1 MVKLMLIPA
10 AIALALGSLL
20 GYHLQKL
27 ESQQITKQDS
37 GDAIAAVPKQIDLRP
52 KPSKRS
58 ELELKYA
65 LCTDTKQ
72 NTAILSRLDDKTLND
87 LVLGLTQREKMM
99 RK

>member
-1 MVKLMLIPA
+1 MVWIMVKLFLIPA
-10 AIALALGSLL
+10 ALSLALGALL

-37 GDAIAAVPKQIDLRP
+37 ESAIAAIPKQIDLRP
-52 KPSKRS
+52 KTPKRS

-72 NTAILSRLDDKTLND
+72 NTAILARLDDKTLND
-87 LVLGLTQREKMM
+87 LVFQVCTQK
-99 RK
+99 

>member
-1 MVKLMLIPA
+1 MVKLLLIPSA
-10 AIALALGSLL
+10 LFLALGSIL

-37 GDAIAAVPKQIDLRP
+37 GEAITAIPKQVDLRP

-65 LCTDTKQ
+65 LCTNSRQDPT
-72 NTAILSRLDDKTLND
+72 TLSRLDDKTLND
-87 LVLGLTQREKMM
+87 LVYQVCTLKS
-99 RK
+99 